1 VFALKITLG
10 IVYLLICVALV
21 VVTLLQDPKQEGVSA
36 LSGQTDSFF
45 NKNKGGTKEA
55 FLSKLTVLLGVLFA
69 VVAIVLTAIIP
80 LG

>member
-1 VFALKITLG
+1 MFALKITLG

-36 LSGQTDSFF
+36 LSGQTDSFL

-55 FLSKLTVLLGVLFA
+55 FFSKLTILLGVLFA
-69 VVAIVLTAIIP
+69 VVAIVLTIVIP
-80 LG
+80 L